1 MLNLLQKY
9 PTKAPGE
16 SKSNLIRCGIKVI
29 SGAQVFGG
37 DPSSTASQQQ
47 QQQNQTSAANNHVSV
62 TEVQYLNN
70 TTSRPSTVK
79 SPANSAGSDIRYKP
93 YDINHAS
100 IVTSKK
106 KQAALAESKNSKVS
120 KFCRNI
126 MNFDNCHVTNL
137 ILTVARLIL
146 MIFI

>member
-1 MLNLLQKY
+1 MLDLLQKY
-9 PTKAPGE
+9 PAKAPGE
-16 SKSNLIRCGIKVI
+16 SKSNLIIGCGITII

-106 KQAALAESKNSKVS
+106 KQAVLAESKNSKVS
-120 KFCRNI
+120 KKVLFCLNI
-126 MNFDNCHVTNL
+126 LYEFFDSCDVDIYL
-137 ILTVARLIL
+137 R
-146 MIFI
+146 FDQ